1 MRLRAAAI
9 ANVLKTLYRRII
21 EYAHDKVKQLKHTP
35 PHIHFKCKYFKWNN
49 MEIFI
54 ISRKICNYVL

>member
-1 MRLRAAAI
+1 MPKPQD
-9 ANVLKTLYRRII
+9 N
-21 EYAHDKVKQLKHTP
+21 VKQLKHTP

-49 MEIFI
+49 TEIYI